1 MAQLWGGRFTKETDK
16 LVYNFNASISF
27 DKRFYEQDIQGSK
40 AHVMMLAKQ
49 GILTDDEKQQIL
61 DGLESIRKD
70 VENGKLEITE
80 EYEDIHSFVEANLID
95 RIGDAGKKLHTGRS
109 RNDQVA
115 LDMKLYIRDEVQ
127 ETDAQRQIDADVSAW
142 GVYQVSHSH
151 LAPTAIKNLLLN
163 TAEYFGLTS
172 GELTITGQDDSIT
185 TFQSNGESESWRITF
200 LVDSNIG
207 QSYLI
212 FHTDNIEAV
221 DRIHTFYNDLNIDE
235 TVSVEADLSLHT
247 AESVMQKKTHPAEM
261 KKISDTD
268 LSEQPSGKDTLLEKL
283 LAELPVTGLT
293 QTPDGWY
300 GRLNSNVHLSDL
312 AANKNVRLLLSY
324 NETFRPYAL
333 KV

>member
-1 MAQLWGGRFTKETDK
+1 MKRSAKIYMVL
-16 LVYNFNASISF
+16 LVWIAAVLQFFIN
-27 DKRFYEQDIQGSK
+27 
-40 AHVMMLAKQ
+40 
-49 GILTDDEKQQIL
+49 EKM
-61 DGLESIRKD
+61 DM
-70 VENGKLEITE
+70 E
-80 EYEDIHSFVEANLID
+80 EVF
-95 RIGDAGKKLHTGRS
+95 AGVR
-109 RNDQVA
+109 
-115 LDMKLYIRDEVQ
+115 
-127 ETDAQRQIDADVSAW
+127 ETDAQMQINADVSAW
-142 GVYQVSHSH
+142 GVYQVAHSH

-185 TFQSNGESESWRITF
+185 IFQSNAESESWRITF
-200 LVDSNIG
+200 LVDSNTG

-235 TVSVEADLSLHT
+235 TVSVEADLFLQT

-268 LSEQPSGKDTLLEKL
+268 FSEQLSGKDTLLEKL

-300 GRLNSNVHLSDL
+300 GRLNSSVHLSNL
-312 AANKNVRLLLSY
+312 AVNKNVRLQGTDYGSVHLQFGDKTDLV
-324 NETFRPYAL
+324 RLYASVL
-333 KV
+333 RR